1 VRVNRVYE
9 RLTLQGEGAH
19 AGARCTFVR
28 LYGCNLHCVWCDS
41 AETWDTKGLNGV
53 AYPYKQNSR
62 TLTPWQVADEVR
74 RLDVDLVIVTGGEPL
89 LQRDELSELTRI
101 LGTHR
106 IAVHVE
112 TNGTLSPGD
121 ELAARVEYFTV
132 SPKLASAA
140 AGDQAINLPVL
151 AGFARMGPLRAGFK
165 IVVSS
170 VDEIAEAA
178 LLYDLIGAHRRAR
191 WVMPEGITPHAVQGG
206 LVELTE
212 AALELGMSVTGRQ
225 HVMLWGN
232 ERGR

>member
-1 VRVNRVYE
+1 VRVNRVYD
-9 RLTLQGEGAH
+9 RLTVQGEGRY

-53 AYPYKQNSR
+53 AFPYKQNS
-62 TLTPWQVADEVR
+62 TTMTPWQVADQVR
-74 RLDVDLVIVTGGEPL
+74 ALDVDMVVVTGGEPL
-89 LQRDELSELTRI
+89 LQREELSELSRI
-101 LGTHR
+101 LGTHG

-121 ELAARVEYFTV
+121 ELASRIQHFTV
-132 SPKLASAA
+132 SPKLASAE
-140 AGDQAINLPVL
+140 AGDAINLPVL
-151 AGFARMGPLRAGFK
+151 ASFARMGPLRASFK

-178 LLYDLIGAHRRAR
+178 LLCDLVDVHRLAR
-191 WVMPEGITPHAVQGG
+191 WVMPEGITPHSVQGG

-212 AALELGMSVTGRQ
+212 AALALGFSVTGRQ